1 MATIGN
7 TYFNLI
13 DYFRSLSPDGN
24 SIDADMIE
32 ILMQLTPIVNDAVT
46 ISANQGMQHIHSV
59 RDTLPS
65 VTWGRLYKG
74 IPQSKSGR
82 SQVTDATGFVEG
94 LSTID
99 KRLLD
104 LAGPKSDA
112 VRLSEAR
119 GFLEAMCQ
127 EAERGVIYNDNT
139 TTPEKFKGLAARY
152 NTLANGQVIDGGG
165 VGADNT
171 SIWFVT
177 WAEDLTALLTPEHIP
192 SGLHRED
199 KGEQRVLD
207 GASAA
212 YYVMEELFRWH
223 LGVVTKDPRYN
234 ARIANI
240 DVSAALAGTVDLY
253 GLMRSAYYKLQN
265 RRQTKMVKPDGASNG
280 SAASEGR
287 TVIYMNRDMLEALD
301 MLSTNGGATDSFVRL
316 TPMEL
321 EGKEVMSWRGLPI
334 RETDALLKT
343 EALVA

>member
-13 DYFRSLSPDGN
+13 DYFRSLGPDGQ
-24 SIDADMIE
+24 IDADLVEM
-32 ILMQLTPIVNDAVT
+32 LMQLTPVVNDAVT
-46 ISANQGMQHIHSV
+46 LSANQGTQHIHSV
-59 RDTLPS
+59 RDVLPS

-82 SQVTDATGFVEG
+82 SQVTDTTGFVEG

-104 LAGPKSDA
+104 LAGDKSAA

-127 EAERGVIYNDNT
+127 EVERGIFYNDNT

-152 NTLANGQVIDGGG
+152 NTLANPQVIN
-165 VGADNT
+165 GAGAQADAT

-177 WAEDLTALLTPEHIP
+177 WGEDATALLTPQNIA
-192 SGLHRED
+192 SGLQRED

-207 GASAA
+207 AATNA

-223 LGVVTKDPRYN
+223 LGVVVKDPRQN
-234 ARIANI
+234 VRIANI
-240 DVSAALAGTVDLY
+240 DVSSALAGSINLYDL
-253 GLMRSAYYKLQN
+253 LRQASYKVHA
-265 RRQTKMVKPDGASNG
+265 RRQTKMIKPDGTPNG
-280 SAASEGR
+280 NAAAEGR
-287 TVIYMNRDMLEALD
+287 TVIYMNRDMLAVLD
-301 MLSTNGGATDSFVRL
+301 KLATNGGSSDNFVRL
-316 TPMEL
+316 STMEL
-321 EGKEVMSWRGLPI
+321 EGKEVMSWRGIPI
-334 RETDALLKT
+334 RETDALLNT
-343 EALVA
+343 ESLVA